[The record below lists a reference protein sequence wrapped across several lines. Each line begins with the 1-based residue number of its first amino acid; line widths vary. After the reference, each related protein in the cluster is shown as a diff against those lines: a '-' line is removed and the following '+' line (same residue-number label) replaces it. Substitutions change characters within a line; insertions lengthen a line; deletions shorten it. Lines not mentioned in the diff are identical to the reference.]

1 MGLWK
6 NLGPGLIVAA
16 TGLGAGDIVAAAV
29 AGAQYG
35 TTLVW
40 VALAG
45 GLLKFCLNE
54 GIGRWQLVTGTTLLE
69 GWIKHLPKLVTLYFF
84 LYLLLWSFMVAA
96 AMMAATGLGSYALWP
111 ILTVQQWGALF
122 SLITAAIVWSGKW
135 ALFEGLM
142 KFCIALMFVTVLGC
156 AALVLPNAPGLLA
169 DIFRPSIPDGS
180 VTTVVSVMG
189 GVGGSVTIMSYGYW
203 IREAGWK
210 GKGMLTTMRWD
221 LGVSYTLTALFA
233 VCVLILGAGVKP
245 EVIQGNGMA
254 VAFADQLVPYTGQ
267 VGRWLFLVGFWGA
280 VWSSMLG
287 VWHGVPYLFAT
298 FVLQYRRDRA
308 LRGDQQLGDRPLSP
322 SPSQLGDR
330 PLSPPVAQLGDR
342 PLTPPL
348 FQPAEVDAQGVS
360 GLSPNSPGVSGLSPN
375 LPANIVRTPEYRGF
389 LLAMCLLPMLLLVFR
404 APVQVV
410 RLYTI
415 TGALFMPLLA
425 VLLLYMNRPK
435 WLGKEANSLLMQA
448 CLALCLMLFVYLLFT
463 APSA

>member
-1 MGLWK
+1 MNLQSVRNTWR

-16 TGLGAGDIVAAAV
+16 TGLGAGDIIAAAV

-69 GWIKHLPKLVTLYFF
+69 GWFAHLPKFVTTYFV
-84 LYLLLWSFMVAA
+84 LYLMLWSFMVAA
-96 AMMAATGLGSYALWP
+96 AMMAATGLGAYALWP
-111 ILTVQQWGALF
+111 VLSPQQWGAVHALVT
-122 SLITAAIVWSGKW
+122 LGIVWSGRW

-142 KFCIALMFVTVLGC
+142 KFCIALMFVAVLAC
-156 AALVLPNAPGLLA
+156 AALVLPDAPGLLA
-169 DIFRPSIPDGS
+169 DMFRPSIPDGNVRTVIS
-180 VTTVVSVMG
+180 VIG

-210 GKGMLTTMRWD
+210 GSSMLTTMRWD

-233 VCVLILGAGVKP
+233 ASVIVLAAGVRP
-245 EVIQGNGMA
+245 DVIQGNGMA
-254 VAFADQLVPYTGQ
+254 VAFAEQLVPYTGET
-267 VGRWLFLVGFWGA
+267 GKWLFLLGFWGA

-287 VWHGVPYLFAT
+287 VWHGVPYLFAN
-298 FVLQYRRDRA
+298 VVGIYREKGQR
-308 LRGDQQLGDRPLSP
+308 RGQSPVPTTVTEGDATREPERNLSP
-322 SPSQLGDR
+322 SAPF
-330 PLSPPVAQLGDR
+330 PP
-342 PLTPPL
+342 T
-348 FQPAEVDAQGVS
+348 
-360 GLSPNSPGVSGLSPN
+360 
-375 LPANIVRTPEYRGF
+375 RTREYRGF
-389 LLAMCLLPMLLLVFR
+389 LLFMALLVFR

-415 TGALFMPLLA
+415 TGAMFMPLLA
-425 VLLLYMNRPK
+425 ILLLYLNRPR
-435 WLGKEANSLLMQA
+435 WLGEHANGKVMQ
-448 CLALCLMLFVYLLFT
+448 LGLGLCLVLFLYLLFT